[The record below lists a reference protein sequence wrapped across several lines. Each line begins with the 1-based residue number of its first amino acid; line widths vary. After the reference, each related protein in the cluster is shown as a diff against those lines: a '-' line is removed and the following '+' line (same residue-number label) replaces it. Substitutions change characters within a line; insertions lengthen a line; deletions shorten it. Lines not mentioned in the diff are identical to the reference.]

1 MKILKDW
8 TNFEKLLLFGSIIIV
23 TITGLCF
30 KSDLLT
36 ITCSIVGII
45 TVLLLAKGKNLG
57 QVFGLLI
64 TILYSIV
71 SFKNKYYGEVLIYA
85 LLMFPMFVIGIFSWI
100 KHKNEK
106 TNSVEINSIK
116 KKEWIIISFA
126 FAGIFVGIYYLLK
139 SFNTSELFVSTIS
152 VLASLFA
159 VYLQIRRSKY
169 SFSFYILNDII
180 LIFLWGI
187 PVVRGSYMLFP
198 MLLNPTINL
207 INDIYGFYNW
217 KKTEKI
223 QKNKDVDPNE

>member
-8 TNFEKLLLFGSIIIV
+8 TNFEKVLLFGSIIIV

-64 TILYSIV
+64 TILYSTV

-116 KKEWIIISFA
+116 KNEWIIISFA

-217 KKTEKI
+217 KKTEII
-223 QKNKDVDPNE
+223 QKN

>member
-116 KKEWIIISFA
+116 KNEWIIISFA

>member
-1 MKILKDW
+1 MKLFKDW
-8 TNFEKLLLFGSIIIV
+8 TNFEKVLLFGSIIIV
-23 TITGLCF
+23 GLVGILF

-36 ITCSIVGII
+36 ISCSIVGII
-45 TVLLLAKGKNLG
+45 TALLLAKGKNLG

-85 LLMFPMFVIGIFSWI
+85 LLMLPMYIIGIITWI
-100 KHKNEK
+100 NHKNEK
-106 TNSVEINSIK
+106 TNSVEINTINKEEWVIVSIV
-116 KKEWIIISFA
+116 
-126 FAGIFVGIYYLLK
+126 FVGVFICIYYLLK
-139 SFNTSELFVSTIS
+139 TFNTNELVVSTIS

-169 SFSFYILNDII
+169 SFSFYMVNDII
-180 LIFLWGI
+180 LMFLWGM
-187 PVVRGSYMLFP
+187 PVVRGSYILFP

-207 INDIYGFYNW
+207 INDAYGFYNW

-223 QKNKDVDPNE
+223 QNN

>member
-1 MKILKDW
+1 MKIFKDW
-8 TNFEKLLLFGSIIIV
+8 TNFEKVLLFGSILIV
-23 TITGLCF
+23 GITGIVF

-36 ITCSIVGII
+36 VSCSLVGIV
-45 TVLLLAKGKNLG
+45 TALLLAKGKNLG

-85 LLMFPMFVIGIFSWI
+85 LLMLPMYIIGIITWI
-100 KHKNEK
+100 NHKNEK

-116 KKEWIIISFA
+116 KKEWVIVSCVFILV
-126 FAGIFVGIYYLLK
+126 FVGIYFLLK
-139 SFNTSELFVSTIS
+139 YFNTNELIVSTIS
-152 VLASLFA
+152 VLASLFT

-187 PVVRGSYMLFP
+187 PVIHGNYVLFP

-217 KKTEKI
+217 KKTENI
-223 QKNKDVDPNE
+223 QNN

>member
-1 MKILKDW
+1 MKLFKDW
-8 TNFEKLLLFGSIIIV
+8 TNFEKVLLFGSIIIV
-23 TITGLCF
+23 GLVGILF

-36 ITCSIVGII
+36 ISCSIVGII
-45 TVLLLAKGKNLG
+45 TALLLAKGKNLG

-85 LLMFPMFVIGIFSWI
+85 LLMLPMYIIGIITWI
-100 KHKNEK
+100 NHKNEK
-106 TNSVEINSIK
+106 TNSVEINTIN
-116 KKEWIIISFA
+116 KKEWIIVSIV
-126 FAGIFVGIYYLLK
+126 FVGVFICIYCLLK
-139 SFNTSELFVSTIS
+139 AFNTNELVVSTIS

-169 SFSFYILNDII
+169 SFSFYMVNDII
-180 LIFLWGI
+180 LMFLWGM
-187 PVVRGSYMLFP
+187 PVVRGSYILFP

-207 INDIYGFYNW
+207 INDAYGFYNW

-223 QKNKDVDPNE
+223 QKN

>member
-1 MKILKDW
+1 MKLFKDW
-8 TNFEKLLLFGSIIIV
+8 TIFEKILLFGSIIIV
-23 TITGLCF
+23 SIVGICF

-36 ITCSIVGII
+36 ISCSIVGII
-45 TVLLLAKGKNLG
+45 TALLLAKGKNLG

-85 LLMFPMFVIGIFSWI
+85 LLMLPMYAIGIISWI
-100 KHKNEK
+100 NHKNEK

-116 KKEWIIISFA
+116 KKEWIIVSF
-126 FAGIFVGIYYLLK
+126 IFIGVFIGIYYLLK
-139 SFNTSELFVSTIS
+139 AFNTSELIVSTIS

-169 SFSFYILNDII
+169 SFSFYIVNDII
-180 LIFLWGI
+180 LMFLWGI
-187 PVVRGSYMLFP
+187 PVVHGSYILFP

-207 INDIYGFYNW
+207 INDIYGFCNW

-223 QKNKDVDPNE
+223 QKN

>member
-1 MKILKDW
+1 MMKLFKDW
-8 TNFEKLLLFGSIIIV
+8 TDFEKVLLFGSIIVVSLVGIF
-23 TITGLCF
+23 F

-36 ITCSIVGII
+36 TSCSIVGII
-45 TVLLLAKGKNLG
+45 TALLLAKGKNLG

-85 LLMFPMFVIGIFSWI
+85 LLMLPMYVIGIITWI
-100 KHKNEK
+100 NHKNKK

-116 KKEWIIISFA
+116 KKEWIIVSFV
-126 FAGIFVGIYYLLK
+126 FALVFVGIYYLLK
-139 SFNTSELFVSTIS
+139 AFNTNELIVSTIS

-169 SFSFYILNDII
+169 SFSFYIVNDII
-180 LIFLWGI
+180 LMFLWGI
-187 PVVRGSYMLFP
+187 PVVHGSYMLFP
-198 MLLNPTINL
+198 MFLNPTINL
-207 INDIYGFYNW
+207 INDLYGFYNW

-223 QKNKDVDPNE
+223 QNN

>member
-8 TNFEKLLLFGSIIIV
+8 TNFEKVLLFGSIIIV

-64 TILYSIV
+64 TILYSTV

-116 KKEWIIISFA
+116 KNEWIIISFA

-223 QKNKDVDPNE
+223 QKN

>member
-8 TNFEKLLLFGSIIIV
+8 TNFEKLLLFGSIVIV

-116 KKEWIIISFA
+116 KNEWIIISFA

-223 QKNKDVDPNE
+223 QKN

>member
-1 MKILKDW
+1 MMKLFKDW
-8 TNFEKLLLFGSIIIV
+8 TDFEKVLLFGSIIVVSLVGIF
-23 TITGLCF
+23 F

-36 ITCSIVGII
+36 TSCSIVGII
-45 TVLLLAKGKNLG
+45 TALLLAKGKNLG

-85 LLMFPMFVIGIFSWI
+85 LLMLPMYVIGIITWI
-100 KHKNEK
+100 NHKNKK

-116 KKEWIIISFA
+116 KKEWIIVSFV
-126 FAGIFVGIYYLLK
+126 FALVFVGIYYLLK
-139 SFNTSELFVSTIS
+139 AFNTNELIVSTIS

-169 SFSFYILNDII
+169 SFSFYIVNDII
-180 LIFLWGI
+180 LMFLWGI
-187 PVVRGSYMLFP
+187 PVVRGSFILFP

-223 QKNKDVDPNE
+223 QKN